1 MSDIKPLQGKMSLGK
16 TVAYISKYTPSLLC
30 SLARSDGRAA
40 IGIENNALP
49 FDGVDIWT
57 AYELS
62 WLNLKGK
69 PVVAYGVF
77 AFPCQSVGMV
87 ESKSLK
93 LYLNSFNQ
101 TAFSSLED
109 VKKTLTLDLSFVVQ
123 DSVQVDLYPA
133 ATFAQS
139 SRFMGHFP
147 GECIDDLPV
156 EIRQYQVDAELLMLD
171 SAHATAQPVHVQ
183 ESLYSHLLKTNC
195 PVTGQPDWASISIRY
210 SGPRINRES
219 LLKYLC
225 SYRQQADFHE
235 QCVEQIFTDLLQ
247 RCHCQKLTVEAR
259 YQRRGGLDINPFRTN
274 CAEQPLALRLLRQ

>member
-1 MSDIKPLQGKMSLGK
+1 MSGIKPLQGKMALGK
-16 TVAYISKYTPSLLC
+16 TVTYTSKYTPSLLC

-69 PVVAYGVF
+69 PMVAYGVF
-77 AFPCQSVGMV
+77 IFPCQSVGMV

-101 TAFSSLED
+101 TPFSSLED
-109 VKKTLTLDLSFVVQ
+109 VKKTLMLDLSFAVQ
-123 DSVQVDLYPA
+123 ASVQVDLYPA
-133 ATFAQS
+133 STFAQPG
-139 SRFMGHFP
+139 RFMGHFP
-147 GECIDDLPV
+147 GECIDDIPV
-156 EIRQYQVDAELLMLD
+156 EIRQYQVDAELLRVD
-171 SAHATAQPVHVQ
+171 AAHAAAQPVHVQ

-210 SGPRINRES
+210 SGPRINHDS
-219 LLKYLC
+219 LLKYIC
-225 SYRQQADFHE
+225 SYREQADFHE
-235 QCVEQIFTDLLQ
+235 QCVEQIFTDLLN
-247 RCHCQKLTVEAR
+247 RCQCQKLTVEAR

-274 CAEQPLALRLLRQ
+274 CGERPLALRLLRQ

>member
-1 MSDIKPLQGKMSLGK
+1 MSEIKPLQGKLSLGK
-16 TVAYISKYTPSLLC
+16 TVPYTGKYTPSLLC

-40 IGIENNALP
+40 IGIENNVLP

-62 WLNLKGK
+62 WLDPKGK
-69 PVVAYGVF
+69 PVVAYGIF
-77 AFPCQSVGMV
+77 LFPCQSIGMV

-101 TAFSSLED
+101 TVFSSLED
-109 VKKTLTLDLSFVVQ
+109 VKKTLVLDLSFAVQ
-123 DSVQVDLYPA
+123 DSVQVNLFPA
-133 ATFAQS
+133 TAFAQP

-156 EIRQYQVDAELLMLD
+156 EIRQYQLD
-171 SAHATAQPVHVQ
+171 SNFLSLDMAQGAAQTIHVQ

-210 SGPRINRES
+210 SGPKINREG
-219 LLKYLC
+219 LLKYIC

-235 QCVEQIFTDLLQ
+235 QCVEQIFSDLLNSCQ
-247 RCHCQKLTVEAR
+247 CQKLTVEAR

-274 CAEQPLALRLLRQ
+274 CGEQALGLRLLRQ